1 MTRSSIRFSI
11 LIGFL
16 ISVKVISQPLPL
28 NLYWGGKTD
37 SALVVANTIITKQK
51 AFSASYLA
59 NAYDFL
65 AEHHLEQGNF
75 EKNKKFIQ
83 SLFHLV
89 HRTSID
95 SALYFARFANYYHC
109 HMMWDSV
116 VYFCNK
122 AINSY
127 SHHPYKSQEKI
138 VRARYYSYIG
148 NATRC
153 TMYRNSNYLDSA
165 ILIGDD
171 HPFLKALHYRR
182 YGTFNSD
189 DLNIPEHQWKL
200 KKNELLYKNTIVLL
214 KKAEALA
221 TRIYPLK
228 KSSLHGAI
236 YKIWSLV
243 AIARGHVD
251 ECLQLA
257 NKTKDALVD
266 HSTVLNAADYAGIST
281 FEATTFMN
289 LYYKT
294 HNIAFL
300 YKNEKA
306 LLRIIPIWEIF
317 YRQERES
324 QLNGYDDEY
333 NLNPF
338 QKLVAVY
345 FELYKKTN
353 NSLYLSKVFSLV
365 EFLKSKRVAF
375 DFGRLSTN
383 HSKSLDSL
391 ERLCKEK
398 HCAVINYFMTHSP
411 KIALAIVSL
420 PDTTFML
427 NCLSQ
432 SDYLLPDHLNDVYR
446 KDVVG
451 DDDVGFPKLNYVMY
465 RSFFSK
471 IDTLLQKRKIGKAVI
486 ITDGYLNNLNFDV
499 LQTDTSKFPSMA
511 PSALLQKYKF
521 SYAISASS
529 LLSNRQDAIHY
540 KDLTILAPVY
550 TSTFYPRLIFSE
562 KLVNQLNGL
571 YCTKNLNNI
580 SKTYIFKEN
589 QLLQFIGHVNSSY
602 MQNEQFLILDDS
614 NAISSVNFENTSI
627 NGSSYLLN
635 GCQSGVGR
643 NIKYDRVN
651 NFTHVLLRNNA
662 HAVISTVW
670 PIDDRENAKFQEK
683 FYSFLAQ
690 GLSSSDALHQT
701 KLYFAQENYPVTL
714 WGAYVYYGHDF
725 SLSSKKPGYKP
736 LYLILLGLSIATAIF
751 FLLRTRIKNRKPQ

>member
-1 MTRSSIRFSI
+1 MTRFSIKFSI

-16 ISVKVISQPLPL
+16 ISAKVESQPLPL

-37 SALVVANTIITKQK
+37 SALVVANTIVTKPK
-51 AFSASYLA
+51 TFSASYLA

-83 SLFHLV
+83 SLFHLI
-89 HRTSID
+89 HRTSLD
-95 SALYFARFANYYHC
+95 SALYFARVANYYHC

-116 VYFCNK
+116 AYFCNK

-138 VRARYYSYIG
+138 ARARYYSYIG

-165 ILIGDD
+165 LLIGDD

-189 DLNIPEHQWKL
+189 DLNIPENQWKL
-200 KKNELLYKNTIVLL
+200 KKNELLYQNTIVLL

-306 LLRIIPIWEIF
+306 LLRIIPIWENF
-317 YRQERES
+317 YRSERES

-353 NSLYLSKVFSLV
+353 SSLYLSKVFSLV

-375 DFGRLSTN
+375 DFGRLSKT
-383 HSKSLDSL
+383 HSRSLDSL

-411 KIALAIVSL
+411 KISLAIVSL

-432 SDYLLPDHLNDVYR
+432 SDYLLPDHLNAVYK
-446 KDVVG
+446 KDVIG

-486 ITDGYLNNLNFDV
+486 ITDGYLNNLNFDI
-499 LQTDTSKFPSMA
+499 LQTDTSKFPSMV
-511 PSALLQKYKF
+511 PSALLLRYKF
-521 SYAISASS
+521 SYAISAKS
-529 LLSNRQDAIHY
+529 LLNKSQDARRY
-540 KDLTILAPVY
+540 TKLNILAPVY
-550 TSTFYPRLIFSE
+550 TSTLYPRLIFSE
-562 KLVNQLNGL
+562 KLVDQLNEL

-580 SKTYIFKEN
+580 SKSNVFKEN
-589 QLLQFIGHVNSSY
+589 QFLQFIGHVNSSY
-602 MQNEQFLILDDS
+602 FQNEQFLILDDS
-614 NAISSVNFENTSI
+614 NAISSRNFENTPI

-651 NFTHVLLRNNA
+651 NFTHVLLKNNA
-662 HAVISTVW
+662 HSVISTVW

-690 GLSSSDALHQT
+690 GLSSSDALHET
-701 KLYFAQENYPVTL
+701 KLYFAQHHYPVSL

-725 SLSSKKPGYKP
+725 YLSPKKPGYNP

-751 FLLRTRIKNRKPQ
+751 FLMRTRSKKTKPQ